1 MFLLDKTVKTTLI
14 TGASQGIGAAIAV
27 RLAKAGMNIAI
38 NCYNQQL
45 ADTDGA
51 AVAEQCR
58 ALGVEAKCYAA
69 DVSQFS
75 QCQEMVKAVVEDFGS
90 LDVLVNNAGITKDG
104 LLPRM
109 SEEQFD
115 AVISVNLKSVFNM
128 MRHASGVM
136 IRQKGGRIINV
147 SSVSGL
153 YGNPGQAN
161 YAASNAGVVGLTKT
175 AAKELGGRN
184 ITVNAVAPGFIRTQM
199 TDALPDKM
207 KDLML
212 GQISLKRFGEP
223 EDVANAV
230 AFLASDDAAYISGQ
244 VLEIDGCISM

>member
-1 MFLLDKTVKTTLI
+1 MSKTALI

-51 AVAEQCR
+51 QVAAQCE
-58 ALGVEAKCYAA
+58 AFGVKAKCYVA
-69 DVSQFS
+69 DVSKFDL
-75 QCQEMVKAVVEDFGS
+75 CQQMVKAVAEDFGS
-90 LDVLVNNAGITKDG
+90 LDVLDNNAGITKDG

-109 SEEQFD
+109 SEDQFD
-115 AVISVNLKSVFNM
+115 AVINVNLKSVFNM

-136 IRQKGGRIINV
+136 IRQKSGRIINV
-147 SSVSGL
+147 SSVVGL

-161 YAASNAGVVGLTKT
+161 YSASKAGIIGMTKT
-175 AAKELGGRN
+175 AAKELGARN
-184 ITVNAVAPGFIRTQM
+184 ITVNAVAPGFIHSKM
-199 TDALPDKM
+199 TDVLPDKV
-207 KDLML
+207 KETML
-212 GQISLKRFGEP
+212 GAVALKRFGEP
-223 EDVANAV
+223 EDIANAV
-230 AFLASDDAAYISGQ
+230 AFLASDDASYISGQ